1 MFITSR
7 VLCLLKIYNLKKIKE
22 KILNST
28 NTVLAESKI
37 CPTHKPLYLGY
48 LDWHTEVEKRHRK
61 GMKQKQCEVCKRWL
75 WKDEM

>member
-1 MFITSR
+1 M
-7 VLCLLKIYNLKKIKE
+7 KKIKE

-37 CPTHKPLYLGY
+37 CQSHKPIYLTY
-48 LDWHTEVEKRHRK
+48 FAWQREVEKRHRK

-75 WKDEM
+75 FKDEM